1 MCHIIACQVAAQ
13 EHHWFRA
20 CHVSKNF
27 AKAGGGGVRVEG
39 FCPYLLV
46 SLFKRALVPSPFLSE
61 ASLVAIFNL
70 EMFI

>member
-1 MCHIIACQVAAQ
+1 M
-13 EHHWFRA
+13 
-20 CHVSKNF
+20 SKNF